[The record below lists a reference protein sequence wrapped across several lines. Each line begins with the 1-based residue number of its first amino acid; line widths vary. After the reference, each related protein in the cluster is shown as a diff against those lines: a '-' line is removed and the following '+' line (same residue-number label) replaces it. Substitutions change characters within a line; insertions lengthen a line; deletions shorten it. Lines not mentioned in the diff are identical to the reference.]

1 MRGHSYPRLRRCASE
16 NGLNVLS
23 SPFCT
28 SQSLFRVKAG
38 FALPGEPVHRDK
50 GPLDLCLFPSHPA
63 RIFLAHLTASAM
75 QSRSAWRPGEIL
87 SALRIPASLERPGLA
102 IHGTP
107 AQREEGPLDLPLFP
121 PRPRI
126 SVRRVK
132 GSLDLSQVPDSPTRI
147 SVTVPAT
154 APALLYLPASLQV
167 ARCDSTSSVPGV
179 VRALAT
185 TAGKKWGLLSCNLA
199 YAKRFR

>member
-1 MRGHSYPRLRRCASE
+1 MRPHSYPRLRRCASE

-23 SPFCT
+23 ST
-28 SQSLFRVKAG
+28 
-38 FALPGEPVHRDK
+38 
-50 GPLDLCLFPSHPA
+50 PA
-63 RIFLAHLTASAM
+63 RIFLARLAAGAMPFIAAQSCFARKARVNLSWSAR
-75 QSRSAWRPGEIL
+75 STGRRSTGPSSVSVSPRSAWRPGEIL

-102 IHGTP
+102 IPGTP

-121 PRPRI
+121 PRPWI
-126 SVRRVK
+126 SR
-132 GSLDLSQVPDSPTRI
+132 SPGERFTG
-147 SVTVPAT
+147 PF
-154 APALLYLPASLQV
+154 ASLRLTHPHLG
-167 ARCDSTSSVPGV
+167 RCSRRDSTSSIPGV